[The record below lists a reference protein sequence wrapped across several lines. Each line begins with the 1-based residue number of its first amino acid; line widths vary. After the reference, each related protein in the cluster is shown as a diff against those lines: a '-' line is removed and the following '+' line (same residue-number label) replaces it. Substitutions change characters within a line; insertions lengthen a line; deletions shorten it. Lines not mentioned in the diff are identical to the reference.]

1 MWSRKTT
8 TLETTDIEKELMA
21 LYGKLLRYA
30 HTLTRDCDR
39 ANDLMQDTALKVLV
53 GKEKFKD
60 GTDFEKWA
68 RAIMRN
74 AYINQTNREKRMLAV
89 EELRHTDSCSIFTAR
104 CSSTS
109 EYNDICNAVN
119 RLPDGRRE
127 TMRLLIHGHKYN
139 EIAFVMD
146 IPIGTVKSRINCSR
160 IILKEV
166 LKDYM
171 A

>member
-1 MWSRKTT
+1 MGQNTAQGLEQGGFPASIGPQKPHKTAAFD
-8 TLETTDIEKELMA
+8 LK
-21 LYGKLLRYA
+21 GK
-30 HTLTRDCDR
+30 
-39 ANDLMQDTALKVLV
+39 V
-53 GKEKFKD
+53 
-60 GTDFEKWA
+60 
-68 RAIMRN
+68 
-74 AYINQTNREKRMLAV
+74 REKRMLAV
-89 EELRHTDSCSIFTAR
+89 EELRHTDSCSTFSAR

>member
-1 MWSRKTT
+1 
-8 TLETTDIEKELMA
+8 
-21 LYGKLLRYA
+21 
-30 HTLTRDCDR
+30 
-39 ANDLMQDTALKVLV
+39 
-53 GKEKFKD
+53 
-60 GTDFEKWA
+60 
-68 RAIMRN
+68 
-74 AYINQTNREKRMLAV
+74 MLAV
-89 EELRHTDSCSIFTAR
+89 EELRHTDSCSIFSAR